1 MIKSYK
7 NLNNLLSLSWQLT
20 MKCNYH
26 CSYCATCLAR
36 GNSRS
41 DTIESIVE
49 EVKKI
54 KNNMLN
60 MLSASYGLDESQA
73 CELINNNDSVSYTI
87 ALNNIVSGKNDS
99 LAMTDIN

>member
-1 MIKSYK
+1 MLEGIQTYDAINAEAEQYGVS
-7 NLNNLLSLSWQLT
+7 
-20 MKCNYH
+20 
-26 CSYCATCLAR
+26 
-36 GNSRS
+36 
-41 DTIESIVE
+41 E